1 MPLIFT
7 AVATVCVTVGGCMV
21 GPNYKRP
28 ATPADKGTFLNSGGN
43 EKQNVNLTHD
53 DYHWWKRFADDA
65 TNKLVTE
72 ALENNNDLRAGAARV
87 LQAQAALAEARGKQL
102 PELSYGLS
110 RERRK
115 LSFDFGAGRSSAL
128 TTTVDQGFSIS
139 YVLDLFGKL
148 RRAKRAAWADMLA
161 SESTQ
166 AALVNTIIASV
177 INSRIEIAT
186 LNRRL
191 EIAKANTKSRR
202 KTLDIVERRYK
213 RGLVGP
219 VDVRLA
225 RENLAE
231 SQSSRQDIEL
241 SLSKAYYSLDVLL
254 GQKPGL
260 TKKIPD
266 TLAELPDLGPV
277 PVGLPVSLLA
287 RRPDV
292 VAAEMALRSANEQI
306 GVSIA
311 QLYPDLTMTANY
323 GGSADTF
330 RDSFSHETEVYSLI
344 LKLAQPIYKG
354 GQLKAVVKASK
365 ARYKE
370 LAADYAQTVLVAMR
384 EVEDA
389 LSGEQFQAIQI
400 EYVRIRFREAKA
412 AERLAR
418 DRYQRGV
425 ENLLSVLESERR
437 RIAAEEELAILKG
450 RIWTTRVNLFLALGG
465 DWIVK
470 KEIKN

>member
-1 MPLIFT
+1 
-7 AVATVCVTVGGCMV
+7 MV

-28 ATPADKGTFLNSGGN
+28 ATAASEGPFFNNGRS
-43 EKQNVNLTHD
+43 KQNVNPPVA
-53 DYHWWKRFADDA
+53 DYHWWERFADDV
-65 TNKLVTE
+65 TNSLVTE
-72 ALENNNDLRAGAARV
+72 ALENNNDLKAGAAKV
-87 LQAQAALAEARGKQL
+87 LQAQAVLAEARGRQL

-110 RERRK
+110 RDRRK
-115 LSFDFGAGRSSAL
+115 LSFDFGTGRSSAL
-128 TTTVDQGFSIS
+128 ITTFDQEFSVS

-166 AALVNTIIASV
+166 AALINTIIASV

-191 EIAKANTKSRR
+191 EIAKANIQSRR
-202 KTLDIVERRYK
+202 KTLSIVEYRYEQ
-213 RGLVGP
+213 GLVSP

-225 RENLAE
+225 RENLAAA
-231 SQSSRQDIEL
+231 QSTQPDIEL
-241 SLSKAYYSLDVLL
+241 SLSKAHYSLDVLL
-254 GQKPGL
+254 GQKPGF

-277 PVGLPVSLLA
+277 PVGLPVALLA

-306 GVSIA
+306 GVSTA

-330 RDSFSHETEVYSLI
+330 RDSFRRETEVYSLV

-354 GQLKAVVKASK
+354 GQLKAAVKASK
-365 ARYKE
+365 AQYKA
-370 LAADYAQTVLVAMR
+370 LAAKYAQTVLIAMR
-384 EVEDA
+384 EVEDE
-389 LSGEQFQAIQI
+389 LSSEQFQAIQI
-400 EYVRIRFREAKA
+400 EYVRVRFKETKA
-412 AERLAR
+412 AESLAR
-418 DRYQRGV
+418 QRYQRGV
-425 ENLLSVLESERR
+425 ETLLFVLEAERR

-450 RIWTTRVNLFLALGG
+450 RIWTSRVNLFLALGG
-465 DWIVK
+465 DWIAK